1 MNREKN
7 NTHYRSIAAFFE
19 GVDDDETESEVVI
32 QAQKTIS
39 HHPETDI
46 SFQQFH
52 SVLNMDL
59 ERQSEI
65 IEQASLEED
74 EDIGNLLLRIK
85 DNALDVIQAI
95 AEVKESS

>member
-19 GVDDDETESEVVI
+19 GVDDETESEVVI

-46 SFQQFH
+46 SF
-52 SVLNMDL
+52 
-59 ERQSEI
+59 
-65 IEQASLEED
+65 
-74 EDIGNLLLRIK
+74 
-85 DNALDVIQAI
+85 
-95 AEVKESS
+95 

>member
-1 MNREKN
+1 MDCNEEQLAQMNRAKN

-46 SFQQFH
+46 SF
-52 SVLNMDL
+52 
-59 ERQSEI
+59 
-65 IEQASLEED
+65 
-74 EDIGNLLLRIK
+74 
-85 DNALDVIQAI
+85 
-95 AEVKESS
+95 